1 MTERDIYAG
10 VADKEEGWFVDE
22 SAFDVDLELQG
33 GLDSG
38 YHTKNDPRPEHQ
50 WHREDVTQR
59 KGAVGIKCNMTDVIH
74 GRLLEDSDEEY
85 ATLVV
90 LLFRFDA
97 RNNSGN
103 IARAEI
109 TIDFFGEDEEDPYS
123 RPEVYDMSFNDALS
137 LVERKQSE
145 SVTKGASV
153 TAGLNAAQI
162 AELSG
167 TLQWEKTTAQDIESY
182 TTIVGNTY
190 RRRFEFG
197 GDNQVN
203 WILKENSNFNTGIPV
218 AFRAGVLLKRTDEAP
233 FKCDVKIAVKA
244 DVRSSLEDFF
254 GRFKPKDDS
263 VLFNPK
269 AKVSTR
275 KFAAVD
281 PAKLDTE
288 NLSQFDLE
296 AVSDVTFLRIHDG
309 AVKRKD
315 T

>member
-1 MTERDIYAG
+1 MTKREIYAG
-10 VADKEEGWFVDE
+10 VADKEDGLFDDE

-38 YHTKNDPRPEHQ
+38 CHTKNDPRPERQ

-59 KGAVGIKCNMTDVIH
+59 KGAIGIKCNMTDVIH
-74 GRLLEDSDEEY
+74 GRASENSDEY

-109 TIDFFGEDEEDPYS
+109 TIDFFGQDEEDPYS

-145 SVTKGASV
+145 SVTKEASG
-153 TAGLNAAQI
+153 TAGLNAGQI

-167 TLQWEKTTAQDIESY
+167 TLKWEKTTAQDIESY

-190 RRRFEFG
+190 RRRFNFG
-197 GDNQVN
+197 GDDQVN
-203 WILKENSNFNTGIPV
+203 WILKENRNFNTGIPV
-218 AFRAGVLLKRTDEAP
+218 AFRAGILLKRTDEAP
-233 FKCDVKIAVKA
+233 FKCDVKITAKA
-244 DVRSSLEDFF
+244 DFRSSLEDFF
-254 GRFKPKDDS
+254 GRFKPNDDS

-275 KFAAVD
+275 RFAAVD

-288 NLSQFDLE
+288 NLCQFDLE
-296 AVSDVTFLRIHDG
+296 AVSDVTFLRIQDG

-315 T
+315 R